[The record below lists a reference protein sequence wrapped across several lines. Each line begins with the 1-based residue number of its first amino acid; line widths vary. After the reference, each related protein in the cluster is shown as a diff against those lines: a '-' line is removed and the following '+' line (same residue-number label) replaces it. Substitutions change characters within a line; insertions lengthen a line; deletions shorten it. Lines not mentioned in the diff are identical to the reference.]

1 MKSFNLSQQPTMCPT
16 IHTFIGFQKASDY
29 IHRGMMIKIL
39 GVYGVPP
46 CLLKALYLM
55 YQDIFAE
62 ILTRPNAKTAWYQLL
77 LQNGVIHGNT
87 QVPFLIIIVPDYALS
102 QVICKIRIV
111 PEKDQ
116 VMKVTV
122 YCHRHSELFVQ
133 NSYLGSRPMEDEG

>member
-1 MKSFNLSQQPTMCPT
+1 
-16 IHTFIGFQKASDY
+16 
-29 IHRGMMIKIL
+29 MIKIL

-62 ILTRPNAKTAWYQLL
+62 VLTRPDAKTAWFQLL
-77 LQNGVIHGNT
+77 AIQNGVIQGYT

-133 NSYLGSRPMEDEG
+133 NSYLGCS